1 MAMWIHVWKDIL
13 IICLLTFSLLSEAN
27 SLKQQRQ
34 NFILAEQMIKQG
46 DEQGY
51 AAIKTSLEKYPLY
64 FYLQYQWLSKH
75 LQQGAKVKAFIKAN
89 KGNRYTRQLRSN
101 WLSHLY
107 RQKKWREFTQNYKKS
122 KSRLWQCRYQWAR
135 YKQNYQTLALKAT
148 RKIWLSGRSLPK
160 DCDPLL
166 KKFVQSK
173 FFTQKIIWQRFKL
186 AVNLRQAALARYLS
200 KQLTDKALYKQ
211 ANFWL
216 KVIKNPVLIADTKF
230 LRGLPQSP
238 RSELFV
244 YAMKR
249 LINQDVERAFVL
261 WRAQQSVVQLSK
273 KQRYKVNRALALQF
287 AFSKSTKAYAL
298 FKQLSHLDKVTREW
312 AVRAALIEGN
322 WSHVQQALNKL
333 LMTEK
338 KTQRWQY
345 WQAKVFANM
354 QQPER
359 STAIFKALAKERGY
373 YGFMAADTL
382 QKDYF
387 WSDKP
392 IVVEQQKRLDLLASK
407 DFSIV
412 EEFKVQGKQDEAK
425 KFWWSVVR
433 RFNKKDLLVAAKIA
447 QQWRWHKQAIL
458 TVAQAKE
465 WDDLALRF
473 PIEYQAKIDEN
484 AKLQD
489 LEPMIIYGLVRR
501 ESLFDQQANSP
512 AGALGLMQVMPKTG
526 RQVAK
531 ALQVTWHSK
540 KDLLKAP
547 INLKFGT
554 FYYKQMLEKF
564 GGNFALAA
572 AAYNAGPHRVI
583 RWLNH
588 DNSYAADVWIETI
601 PFKETRGYVA
611 AVLTYALVY
620 QYRTGGKG
628 LKMRDMMGIIKARKS

>member
-1 MAMWIHVWKDIL
+1 MWLHVWKNIL
-13 IICLLTFSLLSEAN
+13 IIYLLAFSLLSEAN
-27 SLKQQRQ
+27 SLQQQRQ
-34 NFILAEQMIKQG
+34 NFILAEQMIKQRN
-46 DEQGY
+46 DKGY

-75 LQQGAKVKAFIKAN
+75 LQQGVKVKAFIRAN
-89 KGNRYTRQLRSN
+89 NGNRYTRQLRSD
-101 WLSHLY
+101 WLRYLY
-107 RQKKWREFTQNYKKS
+107 KHKKWREFTENYKYS

-135 YKQNYQTLALKAT
+135 YKQNYKTLALKAT
-148 RKIWLSGRSLPK
+148 QKIWLTGHSLPK
-160 DCDPLL
+160 DCDVLL

-186 AVNLRQAALARYLS
+186 AVNASQPALARYLF
-200 KQLTDKALYKQ
+200 KKLTDKALHKQ
-211 ANFWL
+211 ASFWL
-216 KVIKNPVLIADTKF
+216 KLMKKPKLIAHTQF
-230 LRGLPQSP
+230 LQGLPQTS

-244 YAMKR
+244 YAIKR
-249 LINQDVERAFVL
+249 LINQDVERALAL
-261 WRAQQSVVQLSK
+261 WKRQQSTLQLSK
-273 KQRYKVNRALALQF
+273 KQRHKVNRALALQL
-287 AFSKSTKAYAL
+287 AFSKSTKAYVL

-333 LMTEK
+333 SVTEK

-345 WQAKVFANM
+345 WQAKAFAKT
-354 QQPER
+354 QHPER
-359 STAIFKALAKERGY
+359 SAAIFKVLAKERGY

-382 QKDYF
+382 QKDYL

-412 EEFKVQGKQDEAK
+412 EEFKAQDKHDEAK

-458 TVAQAKE
+458 AVAQAQE
-465 WDDLALRF
+465 WDDLVLRF
-473 PIEYQAKIDEN
+473 PIEYKSKIDEN

-501 ESLFDQQANSP
+501 ESLFDKQANSP

-547 INLKFGT
+547 INLRFGI
-554 FYYKQMLEKF
+554 FYYKQMLGKF

-588 DNSYAADVWIETI
+588 DNNYAADVWIETI